1 MFSNYA
7 NSFFILR
14 YLLIDVIICY
24 VNSLYY
30 TFLVILSH
38 MKVCR
43 GEFHHGLFS
52 QRVIMKIKE
61 FTFVFD
67 LQMLYKKKYFIYS
80 YQNLDQIL
88 CYELNLKY
96 FYLFTMIQISSLS
109 WHTKSVQLL
118 SDPVDELIARS
129 YEKV

>member
-1 MFSNYA
+1 MFLA
-7 NSFFILR
+7 IL
-14 YLLIDVIICY
+14 
-24 VNSLYY
+24 
-30 TFLVILSH
+30 TH

-43 GEFHHGLFS
+43 EEFHHGLFS
-52 QRVIMKIKE
+52 QHVMVKIKE

-67 LQMLYKKKYFIYS
+67 LQMLYKKKYFKYS

-88 CYELNLKY
+88 FYELNLKY

-109 WHTKSVQLL
+109 WHAKSVQLL

-129 YEKV
+129 YEKVSILFIIYII